1 MRGIDA
7 ARVCED
13 VHRALADVDID
24 REIQH
29 AMEEVR
35 RELKDED
42 IRKLVDEALKDIDI
56 DAIVREAT
64 EEAARA
70 ARRHAVQPK

>member
-1 MRGIDA
+1 VRGIDA

-35 RELKDED
+35 RELKDET
-42 IRKLVDEALKDIDI
+42 LKDIDI
-56 DAIVREAT
+56 DAVVREAT
-64 EEAARA
+64 EHAREAAG
-70 ARRHAVQPK
+70 RHQVLPK